1 MLSKFFGIILLS
13 AMVLAQQEQHQFH
26 PEQQQQF
33 DPYVHAAPR
42 QGFG

>member
-1 MLSKFFGIILLS
+1 MLSKFFGVILLS
-13 AMVLAQQEQHQFH
+13 AVALAQQEQHQFH

-33 DPYVHAAPR
+33 ADYVHAAPR